1 MIAPMLTNA
10 VVRSMERVPIRTR
23 ESNVTRSAW
32 RMEVSC
38 DEGAGAIILIDDAFY
53 RGEGLFL
60 GWPQEELAAAYASV
74 QKHDD
79 EPPFELMQLG

>member
-1 MIAPMLTNA
+1 MLTNA

-32 RMEVSC
+32 RMEVQC
-38 DEGAGAIILIDDAFY
+38 DEGAGVITLVDDGIY

-60 GWPQEELAAAYASV
+60 GWSQEDLAAAYAGA
-74 QKHDD
+74 QRHDD
-79 EPPFELMQLG
+79 GPPFELMQLG

>member
-1 MIAPMLTNA
+1 MMTLMVTNA
-10 VVRSMERVPIRTR
+10 VVRSMERAPIRTR

-32 RMEVSC
+32 RMEVQC
-38 DEGAGAIILIDDAFY
+38 DEGLGTITLVDDAFY

-60 GWPQEELAAAYASV
+60 GWPQEELAAAHASV

>member
-1 MIAPMLTNA
+1 MLTNA

-32 RMEVSC
+32 RMEVQC
-38 DEGAGAIILIDDAFY
+38 DEGSGAITFVDDAFY

-60 GWPQEELAAAYASV
+60 GWPQDELAAAYAGA

-79 EPPFELMQLG
+79 GEPPFELMQLG

>member
-1 MIAPMLTNA
+1 MLTNA

-32 RMEVSC
+32 RMEVDC
-38 DEGAGAIILIDDAFY
+38 DEGAGAITFVDDVFY
-53 RGEGLFL
+53 RGDGLFL
-60 GWPQEELAAAYASV
+60 GWPQEELAAAWTNA
-74 QKHDD
+74 QKKPDE

>member
-1 MIAPMLTNA
+1 MTSMLTNA
-10 VVRSMERVPIRTR
+10 VVRSMERVQIRTR

-32 RMEVSC
+32 RMEVAC
-38 DEGAGAIILIDDAFY
+38 DEGAGAITLVDDTIY

-60 GWPQEELAAAYASV
+60 GWPQEELAAAYAGA

>member
-1 MIAPMLTNA
+1 
-10 VVRSMERVPIRTR
+10 MERVPIRTR

-38 DEGAGAIILIDDAFY
+38 GEGNGAIVLVDDSVY

-60 GWPQEELAAAYASV
+60 GWSQEDLAAAYAGA
-74 QKHDD
+74 QKSGDD

>member
-1 MIAPMLTNA
+1 MASMLTNA
-10 VVRSMERVPIRTR
+10 VVRSLERVPIRTR

-38 DEGAGAIILIDDAFY
+38 DEGAGAITLVEDGFY
-53 RGEGLFL
+53 RGEGHFL
-60 GWPQEELAAAYASV
+60 GWPQEELAAAYAGA
-74 QKHDD
+74 QKQPDN

>member
-1 MIAPMLTNA
+1 MLTNPA
-10 VVRSMERVPIRTR
+10 VRSMERVPIRTR

-32 RMEVSC
+32 RMEVVC
-38 DEGAGAIILIDDAFY
+38 DEGAGAITMIDDHFY

-60 GWPQEELAAAYASV
+60 GWSQEDLAAAHASV
-74 QKHDD
+74 KKQDD

>member
-1 MIAPMLTNA
+1 MLTNA

-38 DEGAGAIILIDDAFY
+38 DEGTGAITLLDDALY
-53 RGEGLFL
+53 RGDGLFL
-60 GWPQEELAAAYASV
+60 GWTQEDLAAAYASV
-74 QKHDD
+74 QKQESD

>member
-1 MIAPMLTNA
+1 MPLMVTNP

-23 ESNVTRSAW
+23 ESNVMRSAW

-38 DEGAGAIILIDDAFY
+38 DEGAGAIVLVDDAIY
-53 RGEGLFL
+53 RGEGFFL
-60 GWPQEELAAAYASV
+60 GWPQEELAAAYASA
-74 QKHDD
+74 QKQDD

>member
-1 MIAPMLTNA
+1 MLTNA

-38 DEGAGAIILIDDAFY
+38 DEGAGAITLIDDAFY

>member
-1 MIAPMLTNA
+1 MVTNA
-10 VVRSMERVPIRTR
+10 VVRSMERVQIRTR

-32 RMEVSC
+32 RMEVEC
-38 DEGAGAIILIDDAFY
+38 DEGLGTITLVDDAFY

-60 GWPQEELAAAYASV
+60 GWPQEELAAAYAGA

-79 EPPFELMQLG
+79 GEPPFELMQLG

>member
-1 MIAPMLTNA
+1 MLTNA

-32 RMEVSC
+32 RMEVQC
-38 DEGAGAIILIDDAFY
+38 DEGSGAITFVDDAFY
-53 RGEGLFL
+53 RSDGLFF
-60 GWPQEELAAAYASV
+60 GWPQEELAAAYAGA

-79 EPPFELMQLG
+79 GEPPFELMQLG

>member
-1 MIAPMLTNA
+1 MASMLTNP

-38 DEGAGAIILIDDAFY
+38 GEGDGAIVLLDDAVY

-60 GWPQEELAAAYASV
+60 GWAQEELAAAYASA
-74 QKHDD
+74 QKQDD

>member
-1 MIAPMLTNA
+1 MMTSMLTNA
-10 VVRSMERVPIRTR
+10 VIRSMERVPIRTR

-38 DEGAGAIILIDDAFY
+38 DEGLGAITLVDDHVY

-60 GWPQEELAAAYASV
+60 GWPQDELAAAYASV

>member
-1 MIAPMLTNA
+1 MTSMLTNA

-32 RMEVSC
+32 RMEVEC
-38 DEGAGAIILIDDAFY
+38 DEGAGAITLVDDGIY

-60 GWPQEELAAAYASV
+60 GWSQEDLAAAYAGA
-74 QKHDD
+74 QKREDD

>member
-1 MIAPMLTNA
+1 MLTNA
-10 VVRSMERVPIRTR
+10 VVRSMERVPVRTR

-32 RMEVSC
+32 RMEVDC
-38 DEGAGAIILIDDAFY
+38 DEGAGAITLVDDNVY

-60 GWPQEELAAAYASV
+60 GWPQEQLAEAWSGA
-74 QKHDD
+74 QKKPDE